1 MASIYIHQAIHGY
14 RDGHRLLSSSR
25 GLGADA
31 ARIMLVLSDMS
42 GPSMHPGFDEYLT
55 GYPLPGTNLYVFAK
69 TWYAPEMKRP
79 GCVWTHSL
87 LIPKEQLSEV
97 SANRLVETF
106 RRPQVDGGE
115 KSADVPVIFETDS
128 SLLVSEGFENMFVAA
143 MLVSGVLGQSRPVV
157 IAVDSVAQVQPIFLQ
172 IWDGLWSSAKARLTF
187 CTGSLMPRTVAGV
200 LMDLQAVPRAI
211 PSSQFR
217 KAASGALILDL
228 LSSGSAEPW
237 VEQVLKHITQRSET
251 FRSWMEEV
259 AGPDAG
265 RGSAPSLV
273 TVFGQWH
280 QSNWS
285 ASNILNNV
293 LDAPEIIPDI
303 KNRLVEMV
311 LNKAGAEKGARQRR
325 ELLLELCGRRETE
338 LSSIT
343 SLLEEQ
349 THRLFSESRFEGL
362 SLALSLLGVELTE
375 IGEHVLRTAI
385 LKLKPNDLDAFPD
398 SQASSLPTLLS
409 VNHELA
415 TAPALWRRASSR
427 ANEMLSQLNAEKFTE
442 NERLAVAEAVIAIGR
457 DAPINALVKFAGSDA
472 VFRVLSALVA
482 GELSFSTQWCSSI
495 SAYSD
500 TVIEWLQL
508 QPAISSRELE
518 VASLF
523 ISPSSAPQRLENI
536 WRMGTS
542 ASVAPLSPRV
552 AVFGLALAFSRQ
564 GISPLFESC
573 FQSAFNAL
581 ASTHVEHEAWEWL
594 KDLAPAVSWWRDW
607 DRCERVAA
615 ALARRLAAHEVPL
628 AIVFSIARTASA
640 IQKVVGVLY
649 ANRQT
654 KIYLKQLRKSCDT
667 DPSLGSHE
675 QRSAL
680 AISTW

>member
-1 MASIYIHQAIHGY
+1 MASINIHQAIHGY

-55 GYPLPGTNLYVFAK
+55 GYPLPGTGLYVFAK

-87 LIPKEQLSEV
+87 LIPREQLSVV
-97 SANRLVETF
+97 SANRLVKTF
-106 RRPQVDGGE
+106 RRPQVDGAE
-115 KSADVPVIFETDS
+115 ASADVPVTFEADS
-128 SLLVSEGFENMFVAA
+128 SLLVSEGFENMSVAA
-143 MLVSGVLGQSRPVV
+143 MIVSGVLGQSRPVV

-172 IWDGLWSSAKARLTF
+172 IWDGLWPSAKARLTF
-187 CTGSLMPRTVAGV
+187 CTGSLMPRTVAGM

-217 KAASGALILDL
+217 KAASGALVLDL
-228 LSSGSAEPW
+228 LSSGTAEPW
-237 VEQVLKHITQRSET
+237 VEQVLKHVTQNSET
-251 FRSWMEEV
+251 FRSWMEEA
-259 AGPDAG
+259 AGPDAW
-265 RGSAPSLV
+265 RDSTPSLV
-273 TVFGQWH
+273 NVFGQWH

-285 ASNILNNV
+285 ASNILNNI
-293 LDAPEIIPDI
+293 LDAPEIIPEI

-311 LNKAGAEKGARQRR
+311 VNRAGAEKGARRRR
-325 ELLLELCGRRETE
+325 ELLIELCGRREAE

-385 LKLKPNDLDAFPD
+385 LALKPNDLEAIPD
-398 SQASSLPTLLS
+398 SQASFMPTFLS
-409 VNHELA
+409 ANPELA
-415 TAPALWRRASSR
+415 AAPELWRHAGSR
-427 ANEMLSQLNAEKFTE
+427 ANEMLSQLDAEKFTE
-442 NERLAVAEAVIAIGR
+442 NERRAVVEAVLASGR
-457 DAPINALVKFAGSDA
+457 DAPIDVLFRFAGSDA
-472 VFRVLSALVA
+472 ISRVLSALVA
-482 GELSFSTQWCSSI
+482 GELSISTQWRSSI

-500 TVIEWLQL
+500 TVIEWLQRL
-508 QPAISSRELE
+508 PTISSRELE

-523 ISPSSAPQRLENI
+523 LSPSSDPLRLENI

-542 ASVAPLSPRV
+542 ASAAPLSPRV
-552 AVFGLALAFSRQ
+552 AAFGLALAFSRQ
-564 GISPLFESC
+564 AISPLFETC
-573 FQSAFNAL
+573 FQSTFNAL
-581 ASTHVEHEAWEWL
+581 AGTYVEYEAWEWL

-628 AIVFSIARTASA
+628 VIVFSIARTAPA

-649 ANRQT
+649 TNRQT
-654 KIYLKQLRKSCDT
+654 RIYLKQLRKACDT
-667 DPSLGSHE
+667 DPSLGSRE
-675 QRSAL
+675 QRNAL
-680 AISTW
+680 TNSI